1 MNNYLKGEK
10 RTCPCGELKFFDF
23 NRLKLECPRC
33 KKDIIIEAL
42 DRKPYV
48 SKNAALQIN
57 NEEKEF
63 LETPDK
69 EDALEN
75 IENNEENVEDLDI
88 SDDDDN
94 STIVNIE
101 E

>member
-1 MNNYLKGEK
+1 MNNYLKVEK

-57 NEEKEF
+57 NEEKE
-63 LETPDK
+63 LADTE
-69 EDALEN
+69 EN
-75 IENNEENVEDLDI
+75 IESAKEINGDKK
-88 SDDDDN
+88 SN
-94 STIVNIE
+94 SE
-101 E
+101 KRKHKF

>member
-1 MNNYLKGEK
+1 MSKVQKE
-10 RTCPCGELKFFDF
+10 
-23 NRLKLECPRC
+23 
-33 KKDIIIEAL
+33 IIIEAL
-42 DRKPYV
+42 ERKPYV
-48 SKNAALQIN
+48 SKNNAVQVN

-75 IENNEENVEDLDI
+75 IEDNEENIEDPDI
-88 SDDDDN
+88 NDDDDN